1 MKLTIEHLAVYPMD
15 EDTGLLIQTKLRK
28 ATRSGQP
35 LGYYTGMLIGVS
47 KRGSGV
53 EIVFDKDDFSED
65 YDVEEIKPILRPIS
79 DLAKDE
85 YFNNVYLLIG
95 GGWKD
100 YKTFKNAMLD
110 NYLYSPTE
118 VMSYRIVN
126 LLLSMHFDV
135 FRLIDQGLAIDINS
149 IEL

>member
-35 LGYYTGMLIGVS
+35 LGYYTGRLIGVS

-65 YDVEEIKPILRPIS
+65 YDVEEIKPVLRPLS
-79 DLAKDE
+79 DLNKKE
-85 YFNNVYLLIG
+85 YYNYLCHSTHLLIDKQG
-95 GGWKD
+95 VLH
-100 YKTFKNAMLD
+100 YKWADSIPYFDFKKLLD
-110 NYLYSPTE
+110 W
-118 VMSYRIVN
+118 
-126 LLLSMHFDV
+126 HFDV
-135 FRLIDQGLAIDINS
+135 FGLIYQHLAIDINTLES
-149 IEL
+149 